1 AHRCV
6 SFRRDRQDAPAR
18 AILCRRDPRRGRPT
32 AGAARRAAESLRRQP
47 PDSLRR
53 ARLHRSRHPSL
64 RYGPLRRSCGIAAV
78 RLLARQRRHGAC
90 PPRLPGGPRGGT
102 GIDRSSRR
110 RMFSRLHVRTGQ
122 PGGGPDP
129 RRRDLRAR
137 RILLR
142 CRARRVVRRVHSAA
156 RQLIRRNHMRAVAI
170 ACLTL
175 GARLALA
182 HDIPV
187 SPSTCTF
194 DTFELTEPDTGVSAN
209 VSPPTSADAM
219 RIVYT
224 VATATAQ
231 FQQVAS
237 TPRAFTVG
245 GTPGTIAFPVA
256 FGATLTAAG
265 DLRADGVA
273 LGVMI
278 GSVAAT
284 VPVTLTTAVVAVG
297 DSVAGGLP
305 MGTDGRVVLV
315 GSIPR
320 GTLAPPMNAS
330 TTLLRLGGHPDPP
343 PDLGQVPPAHRR
355 G

>member
-1 AHRCV
+1 M
-6 SFRRDRQDAPAR
+6 
-18 AILCRRDPRRGRPT
+18 
-32 AGAARRAAESLRRQP
+32 
-47 PDSLRR
+47 
-53 ARLHRSRHPSL
+53 RS
-64 RYGPLRRSCGIAAV
+64 
-78 RLLARQRRHGAC
+78 
-90 PPRLPGGPRGGT
+90 
-102 GIDRSSRR
+102 
-110 RMFSRLHVRTGQ
+110 
-122 PGGGPDP
+122 
-129 RRRDLRAR
+129 
-137 RILLR
+137 
-142 CRARRVVRRVHSAA
+142 
-156 RQLIRRNHMRAVAI
+156 VAI

-278 GSVAAT
+278 GGVAAT

-305 MGTDGRVVLV
+305 MGTDGRFVLV

-330 TTLLRLGGHPDPP
+330 TTLLRLGCHADPP
-343 PDLGQVPPAHRR
+343 PDLDQFAAATSLSALAGVLSPSKGKLRGKLNGGTFAIADLTAGPVILQLLAGGAPIVGAEFPAGLRAQSARVLIAVGTNGGRMTVRLGRGRQPARVAVDLPGVTGAGGSGRVEVQATLVAGTVTARGVRQFRARR
-355 G
+355 GTLRAGS

>member
-1 AHRCV
+1 PRTW
-6 SFRRDRQDAPAR
+6 AR
-18 AILCRRDPRRGRPT
+18 ACRRRPLGGGGGVAT
-32 AGAARRAAESLRRQP
+32 VRLRARHGGAGAP
-47 PDSLRR
+47 
-53 ARLHRSRHPSL
+53 
-64 RYGPLRRSCGIAAV
+64 
-78 RLLARQRRHGAC
+78 
-90 PPRLPGGPRGGT
+90 PPRLPGIPRRDA
-102 GIDRSSRR
+102 GIGRSARR
-110 RMFSRLHVRTGQ
+110 RMFSRLHVRARQ
-122 PGGGPDP
+122 PGGGPNP
-129 RRRDLRAR
+129 RRRDLCAR

-142 CRARRVVRRVHSAA
+142 RRTRRIVRRVRSAG
-156 RQLIRRNHMRAVAI
+156 RQLIWRSHMRSVAI
-170 ACLTL
+170 ACLIL
-175 GARLALA
+175 GAPLALA
-182 HDIPV
+182 HDIPG
-187 SPSTCTF
+187 SPTTRTF
-194 DTFELTEPDTGVSAN
+194 DTFELTEPDTGISAS
-209 VSPPTSADAM
+209 VTPPTSADAM

-231 FQQVAS
+231 FQQVSS

-245 GTPGTIAFPVA
+245 GTSGTITFPAA
-256 FGATLTAAG
+256 FGATLTSAG

-305 MGTDGRVVLV
+305 MGTDGRFVLV